1 MNLGTSPDIQIKK
14 KTLKGYLCHIGM
26 IDQSSKESFIP
37 TCLKEMLLPSSTKL
51 PKQNLKMKDGKG
63 SLV

>member
-1 MNLGTSPDIQIKK
+1 MNLGTSQTSKFKK

-37 TCLKEMLLPSSTKL
+37 TYLKEMLLPSSTKL
-51 PKQNLKMKDGKG
+51 RKQNLKMKDGKG